1 MHEDELRILIAL
13 SAGLASLGLAVVLAW
28 NAANRARVGRVRL
41 RVRPRWR
48 WRVALVT
55 LALAAGIAAAA
66 AAPPA
71 REFGSLL
78 AAAASIALLAFAPGF
93 LDSVYGD
100 DGVQRGWEA
109 RRYGELDAW
118 RLIGEHLRWRLR
130 GDWVATE
137 VPPEEHAALRERL
150 TRERPERESNYGN
163 AGLDPARMA
172 ATKSND

>member
-1 MHEDELRILIAL
+1 MREDELRILIAL
-13 SAGLASLGLAVVLAW
+13 SAGLASLGLAVVLVW

-41 RVRPRWR
+41 RVRPRRR
-48 WRVALVT
+48 WRAVILA
-55 LALAAGIAAAA
+55 LALAAAIAAAA

-71 REFGSLL
+71 RELGSLL
-78 AAAASIALLAFAPGF
+78 AAAVSIALLGLAPGF

-109 RRYGELDAW
+109 RRFGELEAW

-137 VPPEEHAALRERL
+137 VPPQEHAALRERL
-150 TRERPERESNYGN
+150 TRDRPERESSYGN

-172 ATKSND
+172 GAKSKD